1 MGTNKQFPNQFVCVY
16 HQDKMLMEE
25 RKANFNPD
33 ALNANT
39 VSLTQASSQRVNHE
53 AKNTSDKCEE
63 NVNLEEREIERR

>member
-1 MGTNKQFPNQFVCVY
+1 
-16 HQDKMLMEE
+16 MLMEE
-25 RKANFNPD
+25 IKANFNPD

-63 NVNLEEREIERR
+63 DVNLEEREIERR